1 MRAGARPRAQR
12 TAHTFFRLSPSAA
25 RSLGLYRRG
34 RGAAARHAALAELL
48 ASVAAVIAADDRLA
62 PVKVIGLAANFGLLR
77 AFASLLASVVVFTA
91 NLLRTQLS

>member
-1 MRAGARPRAQR
+1 MRLLALLRRQLPV
-12 TAHTFFRLSPSAA
+12 AA
-25 RSLGLYRRG
+25 
-34 RGAAARHAALAELL
+34 GAAARHAALAELL